1 MACPT
6 QLLNGRCWTLGR
18 LGQSCADACGGSQNV
33 DVEALDDASSSATID
48 HLEALYGC
56 HTTSRDGADRWCGPP
71 AEAMFAFIPLGFSNF
86 GGEGRWHCL
95 HGESYTGVT
104 ENVRSPCVCTAASRA
119 VSARPPLRSAQH
131 LWGATPHAL
140 FYPPHPPPPPSPPGW
155 SWAWWDGGHAAVSDR
170 AFTPTLHWEMAQL
183 GGGANQ
189 ELLLLV
195 AALLVLF
202 GLIGCLEFKPQDWLR
217 GCTRCCARSY
227 ARGCACMARG
237 CACVTRQ
244 RAPWRP
250 FVGARRLSQES
261 PSRRASRSPRKPEA
275 LRESRSPRRPST
287 PQGFHSS
294 PRKPSRPHSWNP
306 CGWLRRWLRGWRCCG
321 SLRGWRCC
329 GWLRGC
335 TCPTL
340 PLVGTRGLVGSSHAG
355 RWHNHGLF
363 IDGRGG
369 GGGGS
374 AGDRWRWRRPSP
386 VASEGARAQYRQ
398 SDEALKHSQQALARS
413 EQALSSAYRGA
424 RSLGA
429 RSLTPAGM
437 PTLKPHTRV
446 DRLAASSG
454 RDFRPKSPKAQQKG
468 RSKGRLSTVQ
478 L

>member
-1 MACPT
+1 MC
-6 QLLNGRCWTLGR
+6 LHGR
-18 LGQSCADACGGSQNV
+18 LARCICTTAAAVGAAPVGGDAARAVLPASPATAAIAAGLVVGVVGRRSRRCLGPSIHAYA
-33 DVEALDDASSSATID
+33 AL
-48 HLEALYGC
+48 G
-56 HTTSRDGADRWCGPP
+56 DGALTCPRHQPRCPLRRPECSVDSGPP
-71 AEAMFAFIPLGFSNF
+71 APAPAP
-86 GGEGRWHCL
+86 
-95 HGESYTGVT
+95 V
-104 ENVRSPCVCTAASRA
+104 
-119 VSARPPLRSAQH
+119 
-131 LWGATPHAL
+131 
-140 FYPPHPPPPPSPPGW
+140 PPPPPPLPLPPQ
-155 SWAWWDGGHAAVSDR
+155 
-170 AFTPTLHWEMAQL
+170 AQL

-287 PQGFHSS
+287 PQGSHSS